1 MKLIGSLVWGGIF
14 GVAAVLLHSAFLPF
28 GLILSLLGSGI
39 GIWLVGRTW
48 GLRRYKVLA
57 SFAWILVAWRA
68 IAWGVGGERLV
79 QLDTTGVVFIF
90 VGWIVLL
97 LVVSLNT

>member
-1 MKLIGSLVWGGIF
+1 MKLIGSLVWGGIL
-14 GVAAVLLHSAFLPF
+14 GAAAVLLHSAFLPF

-57 SFAWILVAWRA
+57 ACGWVLVTLRGGYPG
-68 IAWGVGGERLV
+68 IGGELLV
-79 QLDTTGVVFIF
+79 QGNFA
-90 VGWIVLL
+90 GNA
-97 LVVSLNT
+97 LVVAGFAMLVFVAARRI